1 MQEKETSLKKQT
13 LSRLKKASQ
22 LLDNGKVSLTE
33 FFQSL
38 DPTEIGNQET

>member
-13 LSRLKKASQ
+13 LSRLNKASQ

-33 FFQSL
+33 FFKSR
-38 DPTEIGNQET
+38 DPTGDS